1 MIGVLTSNGGNNAYN
16 AILALFPA
24 VLSMFSVVAWI
35 FIAAGFML
43 VMIALIGFSI
53 FINWKM
59 LEKAGEDGW
68 KSLIPFYSTY
78 TFLDISVNKKTKDIL
93 FIALII
99 ATVGC
104 FIPYLN
110 VLISPLASPVIYAST
125 GFMHFAIARSFG
137 MDTALCILAIFFP
150 PVVIAMIAF
159 GKYEYTG
166 DKLVLFPYK
175 VQ

>member
-1 MIGVLTSNGGNNAYN
+1 MIGVLTSNGGNSAAN
-16 AILALFPA
+16 AIMQIIPA
-24 VLSMFSVVAWI
+24 VLSMFSLVVWI
-35 FIAAGFML
+35 VIVSVFML
-43 VMIALIGFSI
+43 VMIASMVFVII
-53 FINWKM
+53 INWKM

-68 KSLIPFYSTY
+68 KCLIPFYSTY
-78 TFLDISVNKKTKDIL
+78 TFLDISTNNKTRNIL
-93 FIALII
+93 FIASLV

-110 VLISPLASPVIYAST
+110 ILISPLASPVIYAST

-166 DKLVLFPYK
+166 DKLVLFK
-175 VQ
+175 D